1 MKFRKASAEE
11 KKIDVQMTP
20 MIDVTFLLLIFFMLT
35 LKIAPDEGE
44 FKINMP
50 IDSNNQNSM
59 DENPPYRVRLR
70 ANPDGTLANLIFLSQ
85 DLGSGENA
93 FKRLNNEIG
102 KMVGSLDR
110 RIVADVEVE
119 IQADYNLNYSEA
131 VKAVS
136 ACTGY
141 FSPKS
146 KQVIRY
152 VEKVNF
158 AEPVKPGE

>member
-1 MKFRKASAEE
+1 MKFRKQSEATKVDA
-11 KKIDVQMTP
+11 QMTP

-35 LKIAPDEGE
+35 LKITPDEGE

-59 DENPPYRVRLR
+59 DDNPPYRVRLR

-85 DLGSGENA
+85 DLGSDQDSY
-93 FKRLNNEIG
+93 KRLNNEVG

-110 RIVADVEVE
+110 RIAADVEVE
-119 IQADYNLNYSEA
+119 IQSDYNLNYSEV

-141 FSPKS
+141 FSPKT

-158 AEPVKPGE
+158 AEAVKPGE